1 MRAMPKT
8 LAEVMRHLPKER
20 RARIEAA
27 AAREAAQIMSLRE
40 MRKAFNKS
48 QETLAKELDIEQETV
63 SRIERRADLLLST
76 LRKYVEAMGGELKLV
91 AEFPGQAPIQIDTLD
106 MLRDPKRTGKS
117 KRG

>member
-1 MRAMPKT
+1 MPKS
-8 LAEVMRHLPKER
+8 LAEVMKRLPKAR
-20 RARIEAA
+20 RAKIEAA
-27 AAREAAQIMSLRE
+27 TAQEAMQIMSLRE
-40 MRKAFNKS
+40 IRKAFSKS

-91 AEFPGQAPIQIDTLD
+91 AEFPGQTPIQIDASD
-106 MLRDPKRTGKS
+106 MLREPKRTAGKS